1 MDSSLRELF
10 GRAGPIRAIDR
21 VPSGSPAAF
30 VLRRLPNH
38 PAPKTI
44 DGTLALA
51 RRGMPM
57 LRAKRAMEALL
68 TRGKA
73 LVDVPTVED
82 PAALIGELGAAGIQA
97 SIVRP
102 PQPVD
107 LRGLRER
114 LSLTREEFAA
124 TYGLE
129 VETVRNWELGR
140 REPDRTARS
149 YLQAISNN
157 PQQVEEAYAASAHP
171 PP

>member
-1 MDSSLRELF
+1 MPN
-10 GRAGPIRAIDR
+10 RA
-21 VPSGSPAAF
+21 VPM
-30 VLRRLPNH
+30 
-38 PAPKTI
+38 TI
-44 DGTLALA
+44 DGALALS

-73 LVDVPTVED
+73 LVFVPTVED
-82 PAALIGELGAAGIQA
+82 SAALIAELGAAGIQA

-102 PQPVD
+102 PQAVD
-107 LRGLRER
+107 VRGLRER

-129 VETVRNWELGR
+129 VETVRNWEMGR

-149 YLQAISNN
+149 YLQAISSN

-171 PP
+171 RKVPNRT

>member
-21 VPSGSPAAF
+21 VPSGSPVAF
-30 VLRRLPNH
+30 ILRRVPNNA
-38 PAPKTI
+38 APKTI

-57 LRAKRAMEALL
+57 LRAKRTMEALL

-73 LVDVPTVED
+73 FVDVPTVED
-82 PAALIGELGAAGIQA
+82 PVALIAELAAAGIMA

-102 PQPVD
+102 PQTVD
-107 LRGLRER
+107 VRGLRER
-114 LSLTREEFAA
+114 LNLTREEFAA

-129 VETVRNWELGR
+129 VETVRNWEMGR

-149 YLQAISNN
+149 YLQAISNS
-157 PQQVEEAYAASAHP
+157 PERVEEAYRTSPHP
-171 PP
+171 S